1 MRKHRRRG
9 GRNRFLIIIIIIII
23 AAAAALFRLAAGGRK
38 SGEPGVASGAPDPV
52 AAEGST
58 LMPLSSENPQASA
71 GGPQSGP
78 TVNSDSGISGQT
90 ASVQTSPESAGA
102 RSGTDTAPTDTAGDP
117 AAPAS
122 DSNAAPAG
130 QGTDAANPASDPNAN
145 PASDS
150 NAAPA
155 VQGTAAA
162 DGAAQTQGTGK
173 AASTGAD
180 ASSDSSTQAAS
191 APKKHVVSELETGK
205 AYLDSLDQR
214 SPVEMEYRIDQA
226 RAVYEREQ
234 DRKDYLK
241 KRELYRQTLEDDGV
255 WDQFDKYVF
264 LGDSRVVGYNVFGF
278 LPEERVLAE
287 QGDTILAISD
297 RIDALKELDP
307 SYIFISYGINDINL
321 GIWPTADEYAN
332 DFSEKIDDLR
342 KELPDAQVYV
352 NSIIP
357 ATDEAVE
364 NVSLWGKIPE
374 YSDALKKMCAEKGI
388 PFIDNTKLMEEH
400 KELYAGDGVHLLAEF
415 YPYWAQNQLLGI
427 YDLKNGRNSDGYK
440 LGDKTGQAAGQAPAD
455 KDKSGEVSLEDP
467 ASKKEKT
474 GGASGQDPES
484 NESEAEG
491 TPGQGPE
498 SNESES
504 GGASGQDPASNKEK
518 TGGAPGQNPA
528 NKSEA
533 GGISGDAPVSNKD
546 KTGTD

>member
-122 DSNAAPAG
+122 DSNAAPA
-130 QGTDAANPASDPNAN
+130 
-145 PASDS
+145 
-150 NAAPA
+150 

-264 LGDSRVVGYNVFGF
+264 RGDSRVVGYNVCGF
-278 LPEERVLAE
+278 LHEERVLAE

-297 RIDALKELDP
+297 MIDAIKELDP

-484 NESEAEG
+484 NESEAAG
-491 TPGQGPE
+491 TPGQDPA

-504 GGASGQDPASNKEK
+504 GGASGQDPAANKEK

>member
-23 AAAAALFRLAAGGRK
+23 AAAAAAFRLAAGGRK

-58 LMPLSSENPQASA
+58 LMPLSSENPQSSA

-90 ASVQTSPESAGA
+90 ASVQTSPESTGA
-102 RSGTDTAPTDTAGDP
+102 PGTGTAPADTAGDP

-122 DSNAAPAG
+122 DSNAASAGQGTEAANPASNPNAAPAG
-130 QGTDAANPASDPNAN
+130 QGTV
-145 PASDS
+145 
-150 NAAPA
+150 AP
-155 VQGTAAA
+155 

-173 AASTGAD
+173 AVSTGTD
-180 ASSDSSTQAAS
+180 ASSDTSTQAES

-332 DFSEKIDDLR
+332 DFSEKIDNLR

-440 LGDKTGQAAGQAPAD
+440 LGDKTGQDAGQAPA
-455 KDKSGEVSLEDP
+455 
-467 ASKKEKT
+467 
-474 GGASGQDPES
+474 
-484 NESEAEG
+484 
-491 TPGQGPE
+491 